1 MARLARRR
9 SLVVGFM
16 LGLVGVVPAVGDEA
30 SSPAPDTRVRVT
42 APGVLGKQVVG
53 TLVHMDDM
61 TLAVRPKGKDVL
73 EVPRSAITRF
83 EVSRGKSLRGKGAKI
98 GAIVGLGAAVAIGLI
113 AGEDCGSLPEPAPG
127 ILGLSERLHRNLC
140 IDKAPMA
147 LFSSLLTVPAGALV
161 GLGVAPGE
169 RWVRTTPDRVRLTVT
184 PVRGTGIGAALSV
197 RF

>member
-161 GLGVAPGE
+161 GLGFAPGE